1 MLSFLLTILVC
12 SFAIAGEGA
21 ASDGVAAATSDSDA
35 VVPETAPVVPVP
47 AVVDE
52 DDDFFSKTTTEEK
65 GANAGVPSSDSFH
78 DDEEIEIAA
87 APPPKPK
94 ADAGERDLSG
104 FDGKLTTISNS
115 KLPVETNGATVLG
128 DNWGPTVAFTAETA
142 VVIDMPVLYAKSKA
156 EFDGVAYWLVA
167 EAYADGKKVAE
178 ARVNVTRDS
187 IAETGASVQFFRVY
201 VPVAAKTGMIE
212 MKVGKASAGAAKADP
227 LFTRSVKYTI
237 G

>member
-1 MLSFLLTILVC
+1 MLSFLLATLV
-12 SFAIAGEGA
+12 SGSANAADVLAAVPGQASVSGA
-21 ASDGVAAATSDSDA
+21 EAEPVEAT
-35 VVPETAPVVPVP
+35 TVP
-47 AVVDE
+47 AVADE
-52 DDDFFSKTTTEEK
+52 EDDFFTKSTSTEEK

-94 ADAGERDLSG
+94 VDAGERDLGG
-104 FDGKLTTISNS
+104 FDGKLTVVNTS
-115 KLPVETNGATVLG
+115 KLPVDTSGASVLG
-128 DNWGPTVAFTAETA
+128 DNWGPTVAFTAESA

-178 ARVNVTRDS
+178 SRVSITRDG

-201 VPVAAKTGMIE
+201 VPVAAKTGMVE
-212 MKVGKASAGAAKADP
+212 MKVGKASTNAGKPEP
-227 LFTRSVKYTI
+227 LFTRSVKYTV